1 MSNWRDLTERL
12 DGKAPPGATR
22 SPLWSKIRNEFLR
35 GKCCAVCGGRKS
47 LVAHH
52 EVPFH
57 LAPDLELDESNLIP
71 LCEAGRFGLNCHLLI
86 GHLGNYQR
94 ANPIVRADVAYW
106 RERIINSR

>member
-12 DGKAPPGATR
+12 AGKAPVGAKR
-22 SPLWSKIRNEFLR
+22 SPFWSKARNEFLR

-47 LVAHH
+47 LIAHH
-52 EVPFH
+52 EIPFH

-71 LCEAGRFGLNCHLLI
+71 LCESGRYGMNCHLLI
-86 GHLGNYQR
+86 GHIGNFQR
-94 ANPIVRADVAYW
+94 SNPVVRADVAYW